1 MFEFIPTDLL
11 LRIVAEMIRV
21 HKIARE
27 FSTSRELR
35 SVLIKSSFKNKF
47 KTSDLQKQ
55 ETHSIHCALNLL
67 FRLYAESK
75 PGTEQMNKLK
85 LELIR

>member
-1 MFEFIPTDLL
+1 MFEFLDTKLL
-11 LRIVAEMIRV
+11 MRIVHEMIKV

-27 FSTSRELR
+27 FSTNRELR
-35 SVLIKSSFKNKF
+35 TVLMKTSIKNKF

-55 ETHSIHCALNLL
+55 ETHSIHCAFNLL

-75 PGTEQMNKLK
+75 PGSDEMIEYKDKL
-85 LELIR
+85 IS